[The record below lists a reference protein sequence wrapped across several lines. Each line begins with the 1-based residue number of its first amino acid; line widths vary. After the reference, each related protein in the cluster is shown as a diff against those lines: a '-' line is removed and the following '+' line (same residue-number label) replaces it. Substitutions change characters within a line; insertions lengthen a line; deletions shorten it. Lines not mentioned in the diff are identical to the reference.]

1 MLLMGLLTNVFL
13 IYFVAAVGPAA
24 ALMLY
29 IYRQDK
35 IEKEPA
41 GLLLKL
47 IFAGCASAVLAMVL
61 EVVLGNVL
69 AMIVPQSEGIIYLA
83 LEYFIV
89 VAASEECAKYL
100 FLKRTSWNHPAF
112 DFRFDGIVYA
122 VFVSLGF
129 AALENV
135 LYVVG
140 FGLGV
145 APVRALL
152 AIPAHMSFGVVMG
165 SFYGRAKII
174 EQQYGDL
181 PSAKKTRR
189 QGVLLAILMHGF
201 YDTCA
206 SLGSAVSGLV
216 FIIFVIVMFVY
227 VFRMVKRE
235 SRSDEPIR

>member
-1 MLLMGLLTNVFL
+1 MLLMGLLTNIFV
-13 IYFVAAVGPAA
+13 IYFLAAVGPAA

-29 IYRQDK
+29 IYRKDR
-35 IEKEPA
+35 IEKEPG

-47 IFAGCASAVLAMVL
+47 IIGGACSAIAAMVL
-61 EVVLGNVL
+61 EMVLGSVL
-69 AMIVPQSEGIIYLA
+69 NMIVSPDNILLYTV
-83 LEYFIV
+83 LEFFVV
-89 VAASEECAKYL
+89 VALSEECAKYF
-100 FLKRTSWNHPAF
+100 FLKRISWRHPAF
-112 DFRFDGIVYA
+112 NFRFDGAVYA

-129 AALENV
+129 AALENIM
-135 LYVVG
+135 YVVG

-165 SFYGRAKII
+165 YFYGRAKNV
-174 EQQYGDL
+174 EQQHGDEAT
-181 PSAKKTRR
+181 SKRVRR
-189 QGVLLAILMHGF
+189 FGVLLATAMHGF

-216 FIIFVIVMFVY
+216 FIVFVIVMFVC

-235 SRSDEPIR
+235 ARTDEPI